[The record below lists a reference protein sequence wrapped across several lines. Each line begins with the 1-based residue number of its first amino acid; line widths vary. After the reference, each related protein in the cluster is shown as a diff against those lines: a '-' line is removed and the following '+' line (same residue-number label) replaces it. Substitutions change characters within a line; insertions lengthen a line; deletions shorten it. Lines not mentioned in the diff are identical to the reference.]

1 MKMGLSNL
9 RGQFFS
15 PMCHRCPPPILS
27 NSEQISHH
35 SALNIRIAIPPRL
48 FENDGNLPGRRKM
61 SIENSVVAIY
71 RQHNDAELA
80 VKELQRG
87 GIDMRKLSIAGKGYH
102 TEEQVVGYYNTG
114 DRMKYWGKV
123 GAFWG
128 GFWGLLFGSALFMI
142 PGLGP
147 ILVAG
152 PLVAWIV
159 AGLEGAVEVGALGAL
174 GAGLFSIGIPKDS
187 VVKYETALK
196 TDQFLVIVHGTAAE
210 VATAKKII
218 DNTHPLYC
226 TLHAA
231 ELVAA

>member
-1 MKMGLSNL
+1 
-9 RGQFFS
+9 
-15 PMCHRCPPPILS
+15 
-27 NSEQISHH
+27 
-35 SALNIRIAIPPRL
+35 
-48 FENDGNLPGRRKM
+48 M

-71 RQHNDAELA
+71 RQHNDAEA
-80 VKELQRG
+80 AIKELQRG
-87 GIDMRKLSIAGKGYH
+87 GVDMRKLSIAGKGYH

-128 GFWGLLFGSALFMI
+128 GFWGLLFGSALFII

-147 ILVAG
+147 LLVAG

-159 AGLEGAVEVGALGAL
+159 AGLEGAVEVGVLGAL

-196 TDQFLVIVHGTAAE
+196 SDQFLVIVHGTAAE

-218 DNTHPLYC
+218 DDTHPLYC

-231 ELVAA
+231 EPVAA